1 MPLAMTE
8 RQRRELDE
16 WGFTVLPSF
25 FEEGPELQRLVREV
39 KLWAEREQA
48 PPRDPR
54 SLDGRQPGG
63 GADTPRVERI
73 ALEMLDHP
81 RILPYV
87 VDAIGYNIHARDC
100 LLACMPPAAGAAA
113 EDRLA
118 AVFHTDQE
126 EEFAGITHDGTI
138 PLIDFKVSCAAHL
151 TPALTL
157 THSPTRRTT
166 TTAAPLVSSFSSAT
180 WLKAPFPCA
189 DYLSDADEEGHA
201 CTLVVP

>member
-25 FEEGPELQRLVREV
+25 FEGPELQRLVREV

-63 GADTPRVERI
+63 GVDTPRVERI

-157 THSPTRRTT
+157 THSPTPPGAPPPPPPLSSLPSLLPRGSKRRSRAQTT
-166 TTAAPLVSSFSSAT
+166 
-180 WLKAPFPCA
+180 
-189 DYLSDADEEGHA
+189 
-201 CTLVVP
+201 